1 MKPIFHAFNLS
12 ASYFFKEQF
21 NVADSYMCQQR
32 LIAQST
38 CSRKWN
44 QCNIQLKGKTC
55 KASTCIITSI
65 DFQKRQLGK
74 PKIWFEIDSICIIKK
89 NLIFVNHCH
98 SKNERGPSSVCKKQP
113 FSKISSIRCK
123 EYWNRP
129 PPFLHFKDFYISVLN
144 VLYWLN

>member
-1 MKPIFHAFNLS
+1 MFWNLYFMLS
-12 ASYFFKEQF
+12 ILASSYFFKEQF
-21 NVADSYMCQQR
+21 NVADSLLNLRFASQSQQR

-129 PPFLHFKDFYISVLN
+129 PPFPSF
-144 VLYWLN
+144 

>member
-1 MKPIFHAFNLS
+1 MFWNLYFMLS
-12 ASYFFKEQF
+12 ILASSYFFKEQF

-74 PKIWFEIDSICIIKK
+74 PKIWFEIDFICIIKK

-98 SKNERGPSSVCKKQP
+98 SKNERGPSSVCIKQP

-129 PPFLHFKDFYISVLN
+129 PPFPSF
-144 VLYWLN
+144 